1 MVMCVAIAFLCV
13 RIPRCPQLPLPRHS
27 PTSPLAPLLSPI
39 QRRVHTPARRV
50 RRRVGVGNSGRF
62 TITANFQ
69 DSDCPQ
75 TLANTDGKEIITK
88 HPRSVTAEFGVNY
101 KMMTTAILSGEI
113 PDDVKTLLQQLMD
126 LC

>member
-1 MVMCVAIAFLCV
+1 MSVTAVSPAASPEAFPHV
-13 RIPRCPQLPLPRHS
+13 TSGDPALPHPAARAH
-27 PTSPLAPLLSPI
+27 
-39 QRRVHTPARRV
+39 PARRV
-50 RRRVGVGNSGRF
+50 RRRVVVGNSGRF
-62 TITANFQ
+62 TITTNFQ

-101 KMMTTAILSGEI
+101 KMIAAAMLSGEI

-126 LC
+126 LCKL